1 MAEHRGFD
9 LLDYLVFLVSKKKF
23 FLILSTIILIVSY
36 LTIYFL
42 IPPQYDS
49 TSTILSVEKNNLNPL
64 SQLTS
69 SFSNIPF
76 SSLALGG
83 ISADDRYNLFT
94 TIIYSRTFLE
104 DMVKKFDLLNEYKQK
119 SMEKTIKKL
128 KSGISLEITK
138 EMAFSITM
146 RSSSPEKAARMN
158 KYILDKVNKAV
169 IELNVKKAKE
179 NRIFLEERYNTIK
192 ANLNISEDSLQRF
205 QQKTNFFEADDQ
217 LKAIIDAY
225 SKFESQLAL
234 KEIESSVVE
243 KIYGANSSQYANS
256 KTTLDVYKN
265 EFNKLKSGKIDN
277 SIFIAM
283 SNLPERAKEYVRL
296 YREVE
301 VYNTMLEFIIPLYEQ
316 TKFEEIN
323 SVPVLQIIDN
333 PSIPEKKSYPPRTIF
348 TLIIT
353 FIIVFSLSLIIF
365 FKDYLKKTDNEKLRF
380 IRTELFRFKRKSE

>member
-301 VYNTMLEFIIPLYEQ
+301 VYNTMLEYIIPLYEQ